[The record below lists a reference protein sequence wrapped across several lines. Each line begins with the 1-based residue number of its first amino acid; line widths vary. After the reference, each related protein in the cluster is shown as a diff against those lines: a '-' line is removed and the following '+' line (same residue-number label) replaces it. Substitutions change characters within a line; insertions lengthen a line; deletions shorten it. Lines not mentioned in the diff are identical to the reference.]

1 MPLHWASSTGKADVV
16 DYLLSLNVPVDA
28 RDDVVIHLHTVFHLD
43 NNVPFL
49 SLLYFGYNEFYTL
62 FNHLTKLKSAV

>member
-28 RDDVVIHLHTVFHLD
+28 RDEVVIHLHTVFHLY
-43 NNVPFL
+43 NNTCIPFL
-49 SLLYFGYNEFYTL
+49 SLLYFG
-62 FNHLTKLKSAV
+62 